1 VPVPT
6 GGSEALRELTEHAAR
21 RKADELA
28 ATLAERALR
37 VTRGADFAV
46 ARDALDA
53 LLRRLESSRDDDLV
67 VRSAP
72 PGFRV
77 GRRGRGKLPA
87 RGYNVWLGDTGD
99 ASCSCPDF
107 AKAALGAVQARAG
120 GSGQPA
126 PPSFHASGSA
136 LGIRCVH

>member
-1 VPVPT
+1 MEQSTIASSALDISVPVPT

-77 GRRGRGKLPA
+77 GRRGRGKPPA
-87 RGYNVWLGDTGD
+87 RVYNVWLGDTGD

-107 AKAALGAVQARAG
+107 AKAALGLCKHVLAA
-120 GSGQPA
+120 
-126 PPSFHASGSA
+126 
-136 LGIRCVH
+136 